1 VYTIDIA
8 KFPAPDSDP
17 GQVWRRIL
25 AITPREE
32 RHMDSAIGFLTF
44 GTLGF
49 VLAFAYISARA
60 AEKQLND
67 TRARKALERDAGA
80 KAVPARG

>member
-1 VYTIDIA
+1 
-8 KFPAPDSDP
+8 
-17 GQVWRRIL
+17 
-25 AITPREE
+25 
-32 RHMDSAIGFLTF
+32 MDSAIGFLTF

-80 KAVPARG
+80 KPVPARG